1 MDKFNYWWKIES
13 FIIPDVHPLLGH
25 TPHYWTVG
33 TWELNPI
40 VIFPQRVL
48 TGPTLTYCYM
58 TCRVASPTTGKYSCQ
73 CPASLSLL
81 VTDLLVQV
89 WLETAVWL
97 SLACKDDDVVAL
109 CIPIVV
115 VLWWWYQTPPTSAQL
130 AATAAPSLHITVCN
144 DFNLLSEQT
153 LSKIFCNDTFEI
165 AATILILGTKNGQL
179 IRNILCSAWKHF

>member
-1 MDKFNYWWKIES
+1 MDKINYWWKIES
-13 FIIPDVHPLLGH
+13 FIIPDDVRPLLGH
-25 TPHYWTVG
+25 TSHYWTVG

-130 AATAAPSLHITVCN
+130 AATAALHITVCN